1 MNIMALVLVRVENG
15 KVLTDTHN
23 CFGTKMVADTEI
35 TRKMYPDSIPVNG
48 NLVLRTGES
57 VFTAPVSGLYEV
69 TAGVIDPYYTCNM
82 YYMEK
87 GEKKYF
93 RREDGGEGHY
103 LHITMVRT

>member
-48 NLVLRTGES
+48 NLVLS
-57 VFTAPVSGLYEV
+57 
-69 TAGVIDPYYTCNM
+69 
-82 YYMEK
+82 
-87 GEKKYF
+87 
-93 RREDGGEGHY
+93 
-103 LHITMVRT
+103 